1 MMRRHPRP
9 AVLALFLLVAGCGQ
23 KDEAADPQPQDFA
36 LSLKVEASGAQVSRL
51 DLPAAA
57 LVAIQRADKGDIR
70 ILDAQGRTLS
80 TAFIEPGAAQ
90 QERIHLN
97 AIPFGGKAVEGHA
110 PISVRVEQKG
120 GSVSV
125 HAEGEEAR
133 DPERSVLF
141 DTRAIKGTAISLALE
156 TDLPKQRP
164 VTIYLA
170 AGGDLKGWEPLVERV
185 LFRPGEG
192 PDVLGGNRIALP
204 PVELRGRYLRAAWQ
218 GGPPLNVTGATL
230 VTSTTPPPP
239 RVMIPAAGLALADS
253 HTVAFSLPPGSM
265 PLALR
270 VAMTGRD
277 GVVPVRLLGRDAAEA
292 PWTPLAIASLKQ
304 GGAGAT
310 LDLHEG
316 PAHFLKLQADSRSGG
331 FSQVP
336 SVTFEYAPV
345 ALAVAFNGN
354 GPYRLLV
361 GNAAAQPSTF
371 ALSDLTSQTGPFAT
385 ARIIGAQTGVTIM
398 ARDDATMSRTSPRV
412 VALWVA
418 LLAGVAVLAYAA
430 FRLLRANNAGAGD
443 PG

>member
-1 MMRRHPRP
+1 
-9 AVLALFLLVAGCGQ
+9 
-23 KDEAADPQPQDFA
+23 
-36 LSLKVEASGAQVSRL
+36 VS
-51 DLPAAA
+51 
-57 LVAIQRADKGDIR
+57 I
-70 ILDAQGRTLS
+70 
-80 TAFIEPGAAQ
+80 
-90 QERIHLN
+90 
-97 AIPFGGKAVEGHA
+97 
-110 PISVRVEQKG
+110 
-120 GSVSV
+120 
-125 HAEGEEAR
+125 
-133 DPERSVLF
+133 
-141 DTRAIKGTAISLALE
+141 
-156 TDLPKQRP
+156 
-164 VTIYLA
+164 A
-170 AGGDLKGWEPLVERV
+170 AGGDDLKRLGHHWSSEKV

-192 PDVLGGNRIALP
+192 PGMFWEASRIALP
-204 PVELRGRYLRAAWQ
+204 LGRSCGAGICAPHGS
-218 GGPPLNVTGATL
+218 GGALQLNVTGATL
-230 VTSTTPPPP
+230 VHQHHPAASA
-239 RVMIPAAGLALADS
+239 RFMIPAAGLALDGFAHMRRSSGCRPD
-253 HTVAFSLPPGSM
+253 LR
-265 PLALR
+265 PLAMR
-270 VAMTGRD
+270 VDDDRQGWRHTGA
-277 GVVPVRLLGRDAAEA
+277 PALERDAAEA

-316 PAHFLKLQADSRSGG
+316 PARFLKLQADPRSGG

-361 GNAAAQPSTF
+361 GNAAAKPSTF